1 MRRFPR
7 LNEVHV
13 EFGMFPSEVV
23 ELLPGTVLGAVVD
36 DPDPLDHARVERL
49 GHDLFTA
56 SASCNMGARATTRDV
71 VYRLGV
77 RESLLHE
84 GQPAS

>member
-1 MRRFPR
+1 
-7 LNEVHV
+7 
-13 EFGMFPSEVV
+13 MFPSEVV
-23 ELLPGTVLGAVVD
+23 ERLPGTVLGAVVD
-36 DPDPLDHARVERL
+36 DPNPIDRARVERL

-56 SASCNMGARATTRDV
+56 LASYNMGARATKRDV
-71 VYRLGV
+71 VCPLGV